1 MSDLSNIIQ
10 IRAGNAIYNTKE
22 DAIDDVKKEIAQD
35 YSKYNRY
42 TYEYNVYQDF
52 VTKRWYIETRV
63 SKKIN
68 EINKEI
74 IIEI

>member
-1 MSDLSNIIQ
+1 MSDLSIIVQ
-10 IRAGNAIYNTKE
+10 IKAGPTIYNTKE
-22 DAIDDVKKEIAQD
+22 EAIDDVKNEIAQD

-42 TYEYNVYQDF
+42 TYEYNVYQDS

-68 EINKEI
+68 VINKEI